1 MCPVCTV
8 AVVGGL
14 GLSRFLGI
22 DDSVTGV
29 WVGGLI
35 LSLSFWFLN
44 WTQRKGWLKKI
55 NARITFSLMALSLY
69 LMTFVPLQL
78 TNFIGHPANKVWG
91 IDKLIFGT
99 IIGSVGFLF
108 GIYLDKKQREI
119 YGKQFFQFQKV
130 AFPVSA
136 LLIASGILYLAIK

>member
-8 AVVGGL
+8 AVAGGL

-136 LLIASGILYLAIK
+136 LLIACCILYLAIK

>member
-8 AVVGGL
+8 AVAGGL

-55 NARITFSLMALSLY
+55 DTRVTFSLTALSLY
-69 LMTFVPLQL
+69 LMTFLPLQI
-78 TNFIGHPANKVWG
+78 TNFIGHPANKIWG
-91 IDKLIFGT
+91 MDKLIFGT
-99 IIGSVGFLF
+99 IVGSLGFLF
-108 GIYLDKKQREI
+108 GIYLDKKQREFH
-119 YGKQFFQFQKV
+119 GKQFFQFQKV
-130 AFPVSA
+130 VFPVSA
-136 LLIASGILYLAIK
+136 LLLSSVTLYLLIK